1 MRFYGY
7 AIYGYAIYGH
17 AIYGH
22 TVLRFYRITQQ
33 PYKLII
39 DTLSAYSAIGLRYDS
54 EWRFHTEIFWE
65 IRHNRRK

>member
-7 AIYGYAIYGH
+7 AIYGYAIYGY
-17 AIYGH
+17 AIYGYAIYGYAIYGHTVYGH

-39 DTLSAYSAIGLRYDS
+39 DTLSAYLAIGLRYDS
-54 EWRFHTEIFWE
+54 E
-65 IRHNRRK
+65 

>member
-7 AIYGYAIYGH
+7 AIYGYAIYGY

-54 EWRFHTEIFWE
+54 E
-65 IRHNRRK
+65 